1 MAEAPETTCTT
12 RRRWL
17 RLTPD
22 RVVWALLPL
31 EGLLIL
37 SEWFRWFPF
46 NQHKGWTVL
55 VAIAGLGA
63 VLLLMFLWFLAALVF
78 RLRFQF
84 SILSLLVLTV
94 VVAVPFSW
102 LKTEMNAARRQRET
116 VEWIKNAGGEV
127 VYDYEFDP
135 PGPCYTPGA
144 KPPGPAWLR
153 NLLGDDVFA
162 DVTAAAGGLKVVDA
176 GLERLKGLPQLK
188 YLGLH
193 GTKVSDAGLEHL
205 KGLTQLRLLDL
216 DGTQVSDAGLEHLK
230 GLTQLRNLRLDGT
243 RVERR
248 RAGTPQGID
257 PTPRVVP
264 LQHLGQRRGAGTSQ
278 GIDPAPVSFARWH
291 QGQRR
296 GAGTPQGIDPTRV
309 PGPHPH
315 QSYRRRAGTPQGI
328 DPTAGAF
335 GRSTPTSPTRV

>member
-1 MAEAPETTCTT
+1 MELQAKRASAGRLYRLSSIAAGGRTGLYYGRVRVPLLACPAVLNYHAAQHCWTSQQWHPHRRYLFTQSRTEIDYTTAMAEGPETTCTT

-127 VYDYEFDP
+127 VMTSIRSTR
-135 PGPCYTPGA
+135 PCYTPGA

-162 DVTAAAGGLKVVDA
+162 DVTRPLAG
-176 GLERLKGLPQLK
+176 
-188 YLGLH
+188 
-193 GTKVSDAGLEHL
+193 
-205 KGLTQLRLLDL
+205 
-216 DGTQVSDAGLEHLK
+216 
-230 GLTQLRNLRLDGT
+230 
-243 RVERR
+243 
-248 RAGTPQGID
+248 
-257 PTPRVVP
+257 
-264 LQHLGQRRGAGTSQ
+264 
-278 GIDPAPVSFARWH
+278 
-291 QGQRR
+291 
-296 GAGTPQGIDPTRV
+296 
-309 PGPHPH
+309 
-315 QSYRRRAGTPQGI
+315 
-328 DPTAGAF
+328 
-335 GRSTPTSPTRV
+335 

>member
-1 MAEAPETTCTT
+1 MRRSTAGQASSGTRTAAMLFTQWTEIDYTTAMAEAPETTCTT

-102 LKTEMNAARRQRET
+102 LKTEMKRRESSGRRWSGSRT
-116 VEWIKNAGGEV
+116 PAGRFI
-127 VYDYEFDP
+127 YDYEFDP
-135 PGPCYTPGA
+135 SGHLIPGCQAAGTGLA
-144 KPPGPAWLR
+144 AQ
-153 NLLGDDVFA
+153 LLGDDVFA
-162 DVTAAAGGLKVVDA
+162 DVTAAARRAEG
-176 GLERLKGLPQLK
+176 R
-188 YLGLH
+188 
-193 GTKVSDAGLEHL
+193 
-205 KGLTQLRLLDL
+205 
-216 DGTQVSDAGLEHLK
+216 
-230 GLTQLRNLRLDGT
+230 
-243 RVERR
+243 RR

-257 PTPRVVP
+257 RNSNTWASTAPR
-264 LQHLGQRRGAGTSQ
+264 
-278 GIDPAPVSFARWH
+278 
-291 QGQRR
+291 
-296 GAGTPQGIDPTRV
+296 
-309 PGPHPH
+309 
-315 QSYRRRAGTPQGI
+315 
-328 DPTAGAF
+328 
-335 GRSTPTSPTRV
+335 